1 MRALWALLLVA
12 CSATSS
18 VRSRTK
24 RVLNVYGD
32 GQGHYVALS
41 LTSRQLYFGQRG
53 TFYEVRTYPASG
65 PNRLGFHDPRLTL
78 PGVVSTRPGGIE
90 ILCLDKS
97 TRLSPLADEEEANAL
112 LDDAVFET
120 QRPTST
126 PLALGLAT
134 DGRYTYVDIDG
145 NTRRLF
151 MGTPGN
157 MRPVPILTQ
166 EGGLT
171 QFSLRA
177 AEGQLDVAIGGK
189 TQLAWNSVALATLD
203 PVAEWRLLFEQLRVY
218 PARTPTPCDLV
229 M

>member
-12 CSATSS
+12 CGATSS
-18 VRSRTK
+18 MRSRTK

-32 GQGHYVALS
+32 GSGHYIAMS
-41 LTSRQLYFGQRG
+41 LTSRQLYFGQQG

-78 PGVVSTRPGGIE
+78 PGVVAGVPGGVE
-90 ILCLDKS
+90 IRCLEKF
-97 TRLSPLADEEEANAL
+97 TRLSPLAGEEEANAL

-126 PLALGLAT
+126 PLALGLAD
-134 DGRYTYVDIDG
+134 DGRYTYVDIEGDI
-145 NTRRLF
+145 RRLF

-171 QFSLRA
+171 QFSLRT
-177 AEGQLDVAIGGK
+177 AEGQLDIAIGQK
-189 TQLAWNSVALATLD
+189 TQMAWNGVALATVD
-203 PVAEWRLLFEQLRVY
+203 PVAEWRVVFEQLRVY